1 MRGIDVP
8 FSDGVK
14 KYSRGDIVETHD
26 ETMMTGTPFSRHHL
40 KKVLK
45 PGSRTMSTADAIKA

>member
-1 MRGIDVP
+1 MGRVYRGEP
-8 FSDGVK
+8 N
-14 KYSRGDIVETHD
+14 THD

-45 PGSRTMSTADAIKA
+45 PGSRTMSAERDQGFSFDQR